1 VQAVIDDGVKP
12 LLALALSDGEAI
24 TVTVDHPF
32 YVDSGLFLRGSGWLQ
47 AGQLQPGDRLRTA
60 DERGAVVVGL
70 RRNVGRAEVYTL
82 TVAHDHSLL
91 ADVRGEA

>member
-1 VQAVIDDGVKP
+1 MQAVIDDGVKP

-47 AGQLQPGDRLRTA
+47 GGNCSRATAYARRTSA
-60 DERGAVVVGL
+60 ARSSSGYGATWGG
-70 RRNVGRAEVYTL
+70 RRSTRSPSRMTTAY
-82 TVAHDHSLL
+82 
-91 ADVRGEA
+91 